1 MAGIGNYSKG
11 EKFALK
17 SGNNTSFKMMGSNE
31 NKKEYKA
38 PSPEE
43 QIRLA
48 KIASEKSGKDLRYDA
63 RLSKIDGAH
72 RFS

>member
-1 MAGIGNYSKG
+1 MA
-11 EKFALK
+11 
-17 SGNNTSFKMMGSNE
+17 FKMKNPSVAKMVKAASNNRVATKNE
-31 NKKEYKA
+31 EEYKV

-48 KIASEKSGKDLRYDA
+48 KIASEKSGKDLTYDA
-63 RLSKIDGAH
+63 RLSKIDKAH